1 LAVSNN
7 AIEVM
12 LGAILGH
19 TICALIAVMGG
30 RLIAKH
36 ISERMLT
43 FLGGALF
50 LVFAIVP
57 WFEGT

>member
-1 LAVSNN
+1 
-7 AIEVM
+7 M